1 LGKEKSG
8 SGGVKQA
15 SCFSHQ
21 NAQGGLQRMI
31 PAKNRYDAKRLAW
44 LKSSRVGFFLRVC
57 AGRRDAFFSN
67 WSACR
72 CALSAFVRFS
82 DTRIVSHR
90 SCSLDKA
97 AGFNRLTSGASINSA
112 SGKNEPPKR
121 RRLPGRQSQPNLLV
135 SRPGLLLRL
144 RIMERIDPCR

>member
-1 LGKEKSG
+1 MIALNINWFLATKGGRSSICPRHRIYRSG
-8 SGGVKQA
+8 RRYSRRLRANRVSVGSMWIYLASDGNHGSAVAGPRFKHVKGNQEPLRPKA
-15 SCFSHQ
+15 
-21 NAQGGLQRMI
+21 
-31 PAKNRYDAKRLAW
+31 AW

-90 SCSLDKA
+90 SCSLGYSC
-97 AGFNRLTSGASINSA
+97 GFQIARYLSLGAFLA
-112 SGKNEPPKR
+112 
-121 RRLPGRQSQPNLLV
+121 Q
-135 SRPGLLLRL
+135 
-144 RIMERIDPCR
+144 